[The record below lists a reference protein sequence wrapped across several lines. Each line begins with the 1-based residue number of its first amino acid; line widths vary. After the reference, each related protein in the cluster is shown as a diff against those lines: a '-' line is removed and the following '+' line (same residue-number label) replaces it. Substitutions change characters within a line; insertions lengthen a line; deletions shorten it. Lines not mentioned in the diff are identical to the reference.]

1 MYNSLII
8 LGIRLRSQIKEEQSK
23 IYNMKTKLS
32 NPLDL
37 FLGRGNNEVEQKEL
51 NQFKIIL
58 IAFLA
63 INPLLLHTVGPFYTS
78 IAMLLQFLFILFRS
92 TTVYPAISGGLL
104 VSEAIILKLVTTEGI
119 WHEWTASFDVFMLVL
134 FMVAAVSYLKQF
146 MTYMF
151 VNLLVKVQNKIVLSV
166 IICLAAAVLSA
177 FLDALTVTAVLI
189 TVVSQLYDIIL
200 NFRAGKS
207 YGDTIGDHTD
217 DDLREALGIQ
227 IQDYRQFLRS
237 IMIHGLIGTALGGVM
252 TMVGEPQ
259 NVMLVKIIN
268 GILETANM
276 PLWDF
281 QTFFIKMLPVTIPTL
296 IFGLMTTTLLEK
308 FKLFGFG
315 KVMTP
320 EEREVIMEWRNQ
332 YMTSMNQTE
341 KLSLMMQGVVALL
354 LVFMLITH
362 FAEVGLIG
370 LIIIIFA
377 SATTGKKDEHDFVP
391 AFEEG
396 GPFLVVLGVLFAF
409 VAMLHEQHTFMPAIN
424 FASTLGEHD
433 QRVFFFSMSGFLSA
447 VSDNVFVAKIFMDA
461 AIDLVKGGQLNIQ
474 EIKHLES
481 LTVSINAGTNIFSVL
496 TPNGQAAFLFFLT
509 SALAKKK
516 LLMGWTEI
524 FKMSL
529 PYAVVMIATATS
541 CIMFLL

>member
-1 MYNSLII
+1 
-8 LGIRLRSQIKEEQSK
+8 
-23 IYNMKTKLS
+23 MKNHLS
-32 NPLDL
+32 NPFDL
-37 FLGRGNNEVEQKEL
+37 FLGRANSEKEQKEL
-51 NQFKIIL
+51 LSFKVTL

-63 INPLLLHTVGPFYTS
+63 VNPLLLETVGPFYTS
-78 IAMLLQFLFILFRS
+78 IGMLLQFLFILFRS

-104 VSEAIILKLVTTEGI
+104 VAEAIILKLVTTEGI

-134 FMVAAVSYLKQF
+134 FMVAAVSFLKQF

-151 VNLLVKVQNKIVLSV
+151 VNLLVKVQNKIALSL
-166 IICLAAAVLSA
+166 IICFSAAVLSA

-189 TVVSQLYDIIL
+189 TVIGQLYDIVL

-207 YGDTIGDHTD
+207 YGDTVGDYTD
-217 DDLREALGIQ
+217 DELREALGTQ

-268 GILETANM
+268 TILTQANL

-281 QTFFIKMLPVTIPTL
+281 QTFFIKMLPVTLPTL
-296 IFGLMTTTLLEK
+296 AAGLITTAILEK

-320 EEREVIMEWRNQ
+320 EEKEVIMEWRNQ
-332 YMTSMNQTE
+332 YMQSMNQTE
-341 KLSLMMQGVVALL
+341 KLSLMMQGIVALL

-370 LIIIIFA
+370 LVIIIFA

-424 FASTLGEHD
+424 FAGTLGEHE
-433 QRVFFFSMSGFLSA
+433 QRTFFFSMSGLLSS

-461 AIDLVKGGQLNIQ
+461 AIEMVKDGQLTLQ

-516 LLMGWTEI
+516 LLMSWGEI
-524 FKMSL
+524 FKMTL
-529 PYAVVMIATATS
+529 PYAVVMIATS
-541 CIMFLL
+541 LICVMFVL

>member
-1 MYNSLII
+1 MV
-8 LGIRLRSQIKEEQSK
+8 K
-23 IYNMKTKLS
+23 KLS
-32 NPLDL
+32 NPFDL
-37 FLGRGNNEVEQKEL
+37 FLGRGNNEIEQKNL
-51 NQFKIIL
+51 NEFKVIL

-63 INPLLLHTVGPFYTS
+63 INPLLLETMGPFYTS

-104 VSEAIILKLVTTEGI
+104 VAEAIIMKLVTTKGI
-119 WHEWTASFDVFMLVL
+119 WHEWIENFDVFMLVL
-134 FMVAAVSYLKQF
+134 FMVAAVSFLKQF

-151 VNLLVKVQNKIVLSV
+151 VNLLVKVQNKIALSL
-166 IICLAAAVLSA
+166 IICVSAAALSA

-189 TVVSQLYDIIL
+189 TVVGQLYDIVL

-207 YGDTIGDHTD
+207 YGDTIGDFTD
-217 DDLREALGIQ
+217 EELRQALGPQ
-227 IQDYRQFLRS
+227 IQEYRQFLRS

-259 NVMLVKIIN
+259 NVMLVKTIN
-268 GILETANM
+268 KILAEANM

-281 QTFFIKMLPVTIPTL
+281 NTFVVKMLPVTIPTL
-296 IFGLMTTTLLEK
+296 LAGLVTAILLEK
-308 FKLFGFG
+308 SKRFGFG

-320 EEREVIMEWRNQ
+320 EEKEVIMEWRNQ
-332 YMTSMNQTE
+332 YMQSMNQTE

-370 LIIIIFA
+370 LLIIIFA
-377 SATTGKKDEHDFVP
+377 SATTGKKEEHDFVP

-396 GPFLVVLGVLFAF
+396 GPFLVILGVLFAF

-424 FASTLGEHD
+424 FAGTLTEDD
-433 QRVFFFSMSGFLSA
+433 QRTFFFSMSGLLSS

-461 AIDLVKGGQLNIQ
+461 AIDMVKDGQLTIE

-509 SALAKKK
+509 SALAKNR
-516 LLMGWTEI
+516 LNMGWLEI
-524 FKMSL
+524 FKMTL
-529 PYAVVMIATATS
+529 PYAIVMIFTS
-541 CIMFLL
+541 ILCVMFLL

>member
-1 MYNSLII
+1 MKKHH
-8 LGIRLRSQIKEEQSK
+8 RLS
-23 IYNMKTKLS
+23 T
-32 NPLDL
+32 PFDL
-37 FLGRGNNEVEQKEL
+37 FLGRANEEKEQKKL
-51 NQFKIIL
+51 LKFKVIL

-63 INPLLLHTVGPFYTS
+63 INPLLLETVGPFYTS
-78 IAMLLQFLFILFRS
+78 IAMLLQFLFLLFRS
-92 TTVYPAISGGLL
+92 TIVYPAISGGLL
-104 VSEAIILKLVTTEGI
+104 VAEAIILKLVTTEGI

-134 FMVAAVSYLKQF
+134 FMVAAVSFLKQF

-151 VNLLVKVQNKIVLSV
+151 VNLLVKVPNKVVLSF
-166 IICLAAAVLSA
+166 IICSLAAILSA

-189 TVVSQLYDIIL
+189 TVVGQLYDIVL

-207 YGDTIGDHTD
+207 YGDSVGKYTD
-217 DDLREALGIQ
+217 DELREALGPQ

-268 GILETANM
+268 TILTQTDL

-281 QTFFIKMLPVTIPTL
+281 QTFFIRMLPVTLPTL
-296 IFGLMTTTLLEK
+296 LAGLTTTIILEK

-315 KVMTP
+315 KVMTS
-320 EEREVIMEWRNQ
+320 EEKEVIMEWRNQ
-332 YMTSMNQTE
+332 YIQSMNQTE
-341 KLSLMMQGVVALL
+341 RLSLMMQGVVALL

-370 LIIIIFA
+370 LVIIIFA

-424 FASTLGEHD
+424 FAATLGDHD
-433 QRVFFFSMSGFLSA
+433 QRNFFFGASGVLSA
-447 VSDNVFVAKIFMDA
+447 ISDNVFVAKIFMDA
-461 AIDLVKGGQLNIQ
+461 AIDMVKDGNLTLQ
-474 EIKHLES
+474 EIKHLEN
-481 LTVSINAGTNIFSVL
+481 LTVSINAGTNIFSVF
-496 TPNGQAAFLFFLT
+496 TPNGQAAFLYFLM

-516 LLMGWTEI
+516 LLMDWLGI

-529 PYAVVMIATATS
+529 PYAVVMIATS
-541 CIMFLL
+541 LLCVMFLI